1 MEAETTAP
9 DAAACRPRRRL
20 RAAALGLILGLPLG
34 YAGISLAVADQL
46 TRASNRPPRVDMQE
60 LVEGAEGWSTRTADG
75 LMLRGWYLPTPT
87 HRRLVVLVHGMRDSW
102 DKIAPIGR
110 DLHARGYDVLMFDL
124 RGHGGSDPS
133 RLFMGRNE
141 RGDLRAV
148 QAWAGRRGFA
158 PERIG
163 WLGQSMGASALLME
177 AARNPGI
184 RAAVMDSPYGDLPEL
199 LGVQLPRHSHLPAF
213 FNPGIL
219 LAARWAFGVRTD
231 DLVPIRSARDW
242 GARPMLLIHGEEDEI
257 VPVDQAIRIAH
268 AVGPTCHAVTL
279 PGVMHVRAYAASPTQ
294 YIAAVDDF
302 FGANLAR

>member
-1 MEAETTAP
+1 MDAATTAAEAEVR
-9 DAAACRPRRRL
+9 RPRRRL
-20 RAAALGLILGLPLG
+20 RSSVLGLILALPLG
-34 YAGISLAVADQL
+34 YAAISLAVADQL
-46 TRASNRPPRVDMQE
+46 TRASNRPSRIDMQD
-60 LVEGAEGWSTRTADG
+60 LVEEAEGWSTRTADG
-75 LMLRGWYLPTPT
+75 LTLRGWYLPTPA
-87 HRRLVVLVHGMRDSW
+87 HRRLVVLVHGMRVSW
-102 DKIAPIGR
+102 DKIALIGR
-110 DLHARGYDVLMFDL
+110 DIHAKGYDVLMFDL

-148 QAWAGRRGFA
+148 QGWAGSKGFT

-163 WLGQSMGASALLME
+163 WLGQSMGASTLLME

-199 LGVQLPRHSHLPAF
+199 LGTQLSRHSHLPAF

-231 DLVPIRSARDW
+231 DLVPIRFARAW

-257 VPVDQAIRIAH
+257 VPVDQAIRIAN

-279 PGVMHVRAYAASPTQ
+279 PGVMHVRAYAASPAQ

-302 FGANLAR
+302 FGANLAE